1 MMTKRTALADKIM
14 IVGID
19 GMDPKLTMK
28 YMAEGKMPNT
38 KRILERG
45 VASKDLFML
54 GGMPTCTPP
63 MWTSMATGVLPNV
76 HGLTDF
82 SRHAPENRFGL
93 TYGMSSTFVNAEQ
106 IWNVTAEAGYKTL
119 VWHWPVAWPPTS
131 DSPNLHVVDGTQP
144 AMVNMGVAQHE
155 AEFICAANARTEVVK
170 FIPKGANDSNIACV
184 ITGLEIQ
191 ESNARDIVQE
201 MTAAGDKFHL
211 ILGPEDGVGN
221 LSTKPFNIC
230 VSPIKDA
237 GEDWAV
243 APEGAKEFTL
253 LLSGGF
259 IRRTCQVWK
268 NADGKYDRVAI
279 FKNKKATEPLAILE
293 NNVYTKDILDDCIE
307 NDKKYTVT
315 RDMRALYIA
324 EDGSE
329 VKIWV
334 SAAMDAENDSVWH
347 PKYLYKK
354 VVENVGYCPPDSN
367 MGNTDKPIMYDC
379 MIASWDRACDWTADA
394 LNYLIAE
401 EDYQMVFTQL
411 HNVDA
416 LGHMFLRHL
425 LDRGEGRLDPVVYEE
440 IMERGYIQTDN
451 YIGRFEHFLD
461 EGWTLLF
468 LSDHAQV
475 CQEHSAVNLSDGSGI
490 TVPVMRELGYT
501 VLKKDADGNDIRE
514 LDWSKT
520 RAVMNGGGH
529 IFLNIK
535 GRDPEGIV
543 DPADQYE
550 LEEQIITDLYSYKHP
565 DTGKRC
571 VSLAL
576 RNRDALVLG
585 QGGPNCG
592 DIYVLLAEGYTFDH
606 GDGLPTVL
614 GVKDTSVA
622 PIFFAAGKG
631 LKSGETVSR
640 IIRQIDIAPTVAA
653 LAGTRMPADCEGAP
667 VYQIFAEEY

>member
-1 MMTKRTALADKIM
+1 
-14 IVGID
+14 
-19 GMDPKLTMK
+19 
-28 YMAEGKMPNT
+28 
-38 KRILERG
+38 
-45 VASKDLFML
+45 
-54 GGMPTCTPP
+54 
-63 MWTSMATGVLPNV
+63 MWATLATGCYANV
-76 HGLTDF
+76 HGITDF

-93 TYGMSSTFVNAEQ
+93 TYGMSSTFVTSEQ

-155 AEFICAANARTEVVK
+155 AEFICAANAKTEIVK

-184 ITGLEIQ
+184 ITGLEIKG
-191 ESNARDIVQE
+191 SDARDIVAE

-211 ILGPEDGVGN
+211 IMGPEDGVGN

-237 GEDWAV
+237 DDSWAV

-253 LLSGGF
+253 LLSEGF
-259 IRRTCQVWK
+259 VRRTCQVWK
-268 NADGKYDRVAI
+268 NADGIYDRVAI
-279 FKNKKATEPLAILE
+279 FKNKKATEPIAVLE
-293 NNVYTKDILDDCIE
+293 NNVYTKDIIDDCIE

-324 EDGSE
+324 PDGSE

-334 SAAMDAENDSVWH
+334 SAAMDTENDSVWH

-367 MGNTDKPIMYDC
+367 MGNTDKQIMYDC
-379 MIASWDRACDWTADA
+379 MIASWDRACEWTADA
-394 LNYLIAE
+394 LNYLVAE
-401 EDYQMVFTQL
+401 EGYEMVFTQL

-440 IMERGYIQTDN
+440 IMERGYVQTDE

-461 EGWTLLF
+461 EGWTLIF

-475 CQEHSAVNLSDGSGI
+475 CQAHSALNLSDGSGI
-490 TVPVMRELGYT
+490 TVPVMRDLGYT

-514 LDWSKT
+514 IDWSKT

-543 DPADQYE
+543 EPDEQYE
-550 LEEQIITDLYSYKHP
+550 LEEQIITDIYSYKHP
-565 DTGKRC
+565 ETGKRV
-571 VSLAL
+571 VSVAL

-631 LKSGETVSR
+631 LKSGETISR
-640 IIRQIDIAPTVAA
+640 MIRQIDIAPTVSA
-653 LAGTRMPADCEGAP
+653 LAGIRMPADCEGSP
-667 VYQIFAEEY
+667 IYQMFAEEY

>member
-1 MMTKRTALADKIM
+1 MTQRKKHADKIM

-28 YMAEGKMPNT
+28 YMAEGKMPHT
-38 KRILERG
+38 KRIIERD
-45 VASKDLFML
+45 VAAKDLFML

-63 MWTSMATGVLPNV
+63 MWTSMATGVWPNV
-76 HGLTDF
+76 HGLNDF
-82 SRHAPENRFGL
+82 SRHEPENRFGL
-93 TYGMSSTFVNAEQ
+93 GYGMSSTFVTAEQ

-119 VWHWPVAWPPTS
+119 VWHWPVGWPPTS

-144 AMVNMGVAQHE
+144 AMINMGVAQRE
-155 AEFICAANARTEVVK
+155 AEFVCAANAKTEVVK

-184 ITGLEIQ
+184 ITGLEVQ
-191 ESNARDIVQE
+191 ESNARDIVAE
-201 MTAAGDKFHL
+201 MTAAGGKFHL
-211 ILGPEDGVGN
+211 IMGPEDGVGN

-237 GEDWAV
+237 DDKWAT

-253 LLSGGF
+253 LLSEGF
-259 IRRTCQVWK
+259 IRRSCQIWK
-268 NADGKYDRVAI
+268 NEEGKYDRVAI
-279 FKNKKATEPLAILE
+279 FKNKKATEPLVVLE
-293 NNVYTKDILDDCIE
+293 NNVYTRDVVDDCIE
-307 NDKKYTVT
+307 NDKNYTVS
-315 RDMRALYIA
+315 RNMRVLYIA
-324 EDGSE
+324 EDGSG

-334 SAAMDAENDSVWH
+334 SAAMDIENNSVWH

-354 VVENVGYCPPDSN
+354 VVENVGYCPPACN
-367 MGNTDKPIMYDC
+367 MGNCDKQIMYDC
-379 MIASWDRACDWTADA
+379 MISTWDCACDWTADA
-394 LNYLIAE
+394 LNYLIE
-401 EDYQMVFTQL
+401 EEGYEMVFTQL
-411 HNVDA
+411 HNIDA

-425 LDRGEGRLDPVVYEE
+425 LDRNEGRLDPKVYEE
-440 IMERGYIQTDN
+440 IMERGYIQTDD
-451 YIGRFEHFLD
+451 YIAKFEHFID

-475 CQEHSAVNLSDGSGI
+475 CQPYSATNLSDGSGI

-501 VLKKDADGNDIRE
+501 VIKQDDNGNDIRE
-514 LDWSKT
+514 IDWSKT

-529 IFLNIK
+529 IYLNLK

-565 DTGKRC
+565 QTGKRI

-631 LKSGETVSR
+631 LKSGETISR
-640 IIRQIDIAPTVAA
+640 IIRQIDIAPTVSA
-653 LAGTRMPADCEGAP
+653 LAGLRMPADCEGAP
-667 VYQIFAEEY
+667 IYQMFAEEY